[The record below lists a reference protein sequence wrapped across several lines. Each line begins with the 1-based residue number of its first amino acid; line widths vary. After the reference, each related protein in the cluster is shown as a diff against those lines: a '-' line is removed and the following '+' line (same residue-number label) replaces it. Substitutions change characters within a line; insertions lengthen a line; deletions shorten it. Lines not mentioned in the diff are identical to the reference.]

1 MPAPTE
7 PLQNEYFVG
16 FDPVARDN
24 HSWAVIEVNGDD
36 VIRITSGVAG
46 SPSSALY
53 EVIEHLSHPP
63 KAVGVNA
70 PLYWGADGDRKV
82 DLSIRRRVIAMG
94 GQPEVV
100 PSVNSQLGAV
110 LVRGVIVAQ
119 LATRTWALS
128 KATEVNPKALL
139 LLYPQA
145 NQFLYQQFSDPSN
158 VRDRDAVVSA
168 FAAWQ
173 GAIRQLDWRDLARM
187 DRQAF
192 MPVSTDVAY
201 WFPLV

>member
-1 MPAPTE
+1 MQEINE
-7 PLQNEYFVG
+7 PVRHDYFVG
-16 FDPVARDN
+16 FDPVARDR
-24 HSWAVIEVNGDD
+24 HGWAVIEVNGDD
-36 VIRITSGVAG
+36 VIRITSGVVA
-46 SPSSALY
+46 SPSSALHAAK
-53 EVIEHLSHPP
+53 EHLPHPP
-63 KAVGVNA
+63 RAVGVNA
-70 PLYWGADGDRKV
+70 PLYWGADGERKV

-100 PSVNSQLGAV
+100 PSVNSQLGAL
-110 LVRGVIVAQ
+110 LVHGVIVAQ
-119 LATRTWALS
+119 LATRTWELS
-128 KATEVNPKALL
+128 KVTEVNPKALL

-145 NQFLYQQFSDPSN
+145 NQFLYQQFSDPSK

-192 MPVSTDVAY
+192 MPVSTEVAY